1 VSDLIQEFNHVLNSN
16 LRVKVHSVA
25 LNMVDALYTQYP
37 PAELGRVVG
46 SDISGVV
53 DKIGAGVTEWRVGD
67 RVAGLLQG
75 GTQNRIRE
83 FSFKLTF
90 LASNFCDPPSW
101 RIRRIRHLRA
111 GAGDSCACWG
121 YF

>member
-1 VSDLIQEFNHVLNSN
+1 VSDLIQDFNHGLNAN

-37 PAELGRVVG
+37 LGEQGRVVG

-75 GTQNRIRE
+75 GTLNQIGG
-83 FSFKLTF
+83 FS
-90 LASNFCDPPSW
+90 
-101 RIRRIRHLRA
+101 
-111 GAGDSCACWG
+111 
-121 YF
+121 